1 MPPSAWWPYSAGPGC
16 VSCIGIMYIICL
28 LIFVREWETCFQS
41 RSCPLTCTLCMLVFE
56 SCRTEKHWL
65 HLSQHVCLRVM
76 EQAEAARPVLS
87 RRFAFKTLCP
97 LCEHKDLCSVW
108 NCVCVC
114 NPDNNMS
121 CVKMLLP
128 PRMSFK
134 VPKHILWICV
144 AARI

>member
-1 MPPSAWWPYSAGPGC
+1 MPPSAWWPYSARPGC

-41 RSCPLTCTLCMLVFE
+41 RSCPLTCRLCMLVFE

-87 RRFAFKTLCP
+87 RRFAFKSLCP
-97 LCEHKDLCSVW
+97 LCEHKDLHSLW
-108 NCVCVC
+108 NFVCVC
-114 NPDNNMS
+114 ARATQITIWAVS
-121 CVKMLLP
+121 KCCYLLEWV
-128 PRMSFK
+128 SQFLNTFCEF
-134 VPKHILWICV
+134 V
-144 AARI
+144 